1 MAQVTVTAHCPIPY
15 YLLIAESKSECTVLV
30 LNASPYLVL
39 VFVKAGHSQL
49 YPLLQDSDVTVR
61 ASSVLALGELF
72 GASSLAPTLADS
84 QSTKQP
90 TAQGS
95 TAPQHKGP
103 LTPGLVPK
111 PPYNPFGVPAAAL
124 GIVLNWDFR
133 STPDS
138 TPTLSQP
145 VFGASNGALVA
156 QNLDLGNPS
165 MQAVSPASSSSY
177 AVFEGRKVPVLSAEQ
192 MELLEAELL
201 LATQLLESCTDGSV
215 LVRREAVIALSK
227 FVILPHHVSCIR
239 LVASGLFLEARGA
252 IKPSSEKRS
261 VLSPSLSSSLS
272 STQTAGKSAG
282 SLDKELEAAFPSS
295 SGAGSSGG
303 RPLSSSTSTPLMSTT
318 KAAEESAQ
326 GRNIPLSDPWQ
337 LSLSQSQS
345 IVDRLALF
353 LHRVGYP
360 AVGDG
365 VSSPGPSVLGIL
377 PISPN
382 GHNGTPVMKQPVPK
396 LPSQVP
402 NFGINNDGPRD
413 MRTVPPPLSLGE
425 LESMLMLHLVYFLA
439 RFFFLTYAI
448 SEPFLSFLISNIFA
462 NLSST

>member
-1 MAQVTVTAHCPIPY
+1 MAQVTLTAHCPIPY
-15 YLLIAESKSECTVLV
+15 YLLIAESGSKSECTVLV

-39 VFVKAGHSQL
+39 IFVKAGHSQL

-145 VFGASNGALVA
+145 VFGASNSAFVE
-156 QNLDLGNPS
+156 QNLNLGNPS

-239 LVASGLFLEARGA
+239 LVASGLFVEAKGGV
-252 IKPSSEKRS
+252 KPSSEKRS

-272 STQTAGKSAG
+272 PT
-282 SLDKELEAAFPSS
+282 
-295 SGAGSSGG
+295 
-303 RPLSSSTSTPLMSTT
+303 
-318 KAAEESAQ
+318 
-326 GRNIPLSDPWQ
+326 Q
-337 LSLSQSQS
+337 LSLTQSLSQCQS
-345 IVDRLALF
+345 IVDRVALF
-353 LHRVGYP
+353 LHRVGYA
-360 AVGDG
+360 AVGECG
-365 VSSPGPSVLGIL
+365 GGSSPIPCKSVSMARAYVRLWLTLNEVKGRDPHPVVGYAAAVLIRRITVHMGRDVDRAQL
-377 PISPN
+377 SATRHTIVGGSDNGAPN
-382 GHNGTPVMKQPVPK
+382 
-396 LPSQVP
+396 LYDSEE
-402 NFGINNDGPRD
+402 D
-413 MRTVPPPLSLGE
+413 E
-425 LESMLMLHLVYFLA
+425 LVEYEHEPALVSCLYNWSRYVLNSDRYPF
-439 RFFFLTYAI
+439 
-448 SEPFLSFLISNIFA
+448 PFL
-462 NLSST
+462 LSVSCPVNTVE

>member
-1 MAQVTVTAHCPIPY
+1 MAQVTLTAHCPIPY
-15 YLLIAESKSECTVLV
+15 YLLIAESESKSECTVLA

-90 TAQGS
+90 PAQGS
-95 TAPQHKGP
+95 TAPQ
-103 LTPGLVPK
+103 
-111 PPYNPFGVPAAAL
+111 
-124 GIVLNWDFR
+124 
-133 STPDS
+133 
-138 TPTLSQP
+138 QP
-145 VFGASNGALVA
+145 E
-156 QNLDLGNPS
+156 DPS
-165 MQAVSPASSSSY
+165 IQAVSPASSSSY

-303 RPLSSSTSTPLMSTT
+303 RPLSSSMSTPVMSTT

-402 NFGINNDGPRD
+402 NFGINNDGLRD

-439 RFFFLTYAI
+439 RFLFLTYAI

>member
-1 MAQVTVTAHCPIPY
+1 MYQVLVTAHCPSFTNY
-15 YLLIAESKSECTVLV
+15 SSLNLNLNLKRLLSMPL
-30 LNASPYLVL
+30 L
-39 VFVKAGHSQL
+39 FQAGHSQL

-84 QSTKQP
+84 QSAKP
-90 TAQGS
+90 LSAQGS

-103 LTPGLVPK
+103 LTPGLFS
-111 PPYNPFGVPAAAL
+111 PPSNSGGVLPASGSQSPSPFGVTASAL
-124 GIVLNWDFR
+124 SKGQNWGSR

-138 TPTLSQP
+138 NHTPSQS
-145 VFGASNGALVA
+145 VFGANPGAFGA
-156 QNLDLGNPS
+156 QSMHLENPS
-165 MQAVSPASSSSY
+165 NQAVSPGSSSSY
-177 AVFEGRKVPVLSAEQ
+177 TVFEGRKVTVLSAEQ

-252 IKPSSEKRS
+252 IKTTSEKRS
-261 VLSPSLSSSLS
+261 VPHSLSSSLS
-272 STQTAGKSAG
+272 SSQAAGRSAG
-282 SLDKELEAAFPSS
+282 SLEKELEASFPSS

-303 RPLSSSTSTPLMSTT
+303 RPLPSSASTPVISSV

-353 LHRVGYP
+353 LNRVGYP
-360 AVGDG
+360 SVGDG
-365 VSSPGPSVLGIL
+365 GSSPGPSVLGIL
-377 PISPN
+377 PTTPN
-382 GHNGTPVMKQPVPK
+382 GHKGATEMKQPVPK

-425 LESMLMLHLVYFLA
+425 V
-439 RFFFLTYAI
+439 
-448 SEPFLSFLISNIFA
+448 
-462 NLSST
+462 